1 MKVFVVSKETFFP
14 GEGNCING
22 MFNAGLNVFHLRK
35 PYASLNEHRQLL
47 MEIDKPF
54 HSRIALHQFHEELAP
69 EFCINRLHF
78 KEQKRIVSNSFELD
92 LLKEKGFSLSTSV
105 HDPLDLDGLSSAF
118 KYCFLGPM
126 FDSLSKKNY
135 PGRGFSLNNRYPFEV
150 LAIGGIT
157 PYKIDT
163 VIESGFDGIALSGY
177 LWNEEA
183 KAVEKFKEV
192 MEKWV
197 LNEQLS

>member
-1 MKVFVVSKETFFP
+1 MKLVVISKETFFP
-14 GEGNCING
+14 GEGRCMNS
-22 MFNAGLNVFHLRK
+22 MFIAGLNIFHLRK
-35 PYASLNEHRQLL
+35 PYASLDENRQLL
-47 MEIDKPF
+47 GDIDPAF

-69 EFCINRLHF
+69 EFSIGRLHF
-78 KEQKRIVSNSFELD
+78 KEQARITTNAFELD

-105 HDPLDLDGLSSAF
+105 HDPPDLDGLSPAF
-118 KYCFLGPM
+118 EYCFLGPM
-126 FDSLSKKNY
+126 FDSLSKRNY
-135 PGRGFSLNNRYPFEV
+135 PGRGFRMNKRYPFEV

-163 VIESGFDGIALSGY
+163 VTESGFDGIALSGY

-183 KAVEKFKEV
+183 RAVEKFKEV